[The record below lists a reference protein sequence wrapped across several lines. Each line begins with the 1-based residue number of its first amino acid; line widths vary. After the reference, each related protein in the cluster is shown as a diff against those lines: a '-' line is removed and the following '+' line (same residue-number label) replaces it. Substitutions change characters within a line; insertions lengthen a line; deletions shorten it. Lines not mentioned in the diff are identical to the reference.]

1 MSEGIV
7 INVDLFL
14 YRKIQKVAKELSM
27 SIEGAVIFLLA
38 KVITPSAE
46 EARKTRSASLR
57 LCVKSKKGARKAR
70 RSSAVFP
77 CPRGAN
83 TPRGA
88 AGNKRREAERQRSR
102 GGVK

>member
-14 YRKIQKVAKELSM
+14 YRKIQKVAKELSL

-46 EARKTRSASLR
+46 EARETRSASLH
-57 LCVKSKKGARKAR
+57 LCVKGKKGARKVR

-83 TPRGA
+83 TPAR
-88 AGNKRREAERQRSR
+88 R
-102 GGVK
+102 GGK